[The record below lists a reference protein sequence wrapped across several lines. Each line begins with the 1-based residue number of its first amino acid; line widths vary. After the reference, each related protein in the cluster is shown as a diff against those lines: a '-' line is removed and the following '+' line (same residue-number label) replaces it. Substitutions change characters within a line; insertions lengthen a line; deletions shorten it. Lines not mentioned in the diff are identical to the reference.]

1 MSGISIFF
9 SVSVFVYEGF
19 FLNVFHAD
27 LHWAYVLF
35 EQRNF
40 YGVNVVS
47 PFNLLMHKRISI
59 HIRIVN
65 EHTHSRLF
73 CSLDFL
79 ESFVQF
85 ALCNQSFSLT
95 TTKKSSNLFKVNNNK
110 STHVCSFSAFKWI
123 DFKNSIETSFQL
135 ENFGKKNIE

>member
-1 MSGISIFF
+1 MYLCLEFQFF
-9 SVSVFVYEGF
+9 SVSVLVYEGF
-19 FLNVFHAD
+19 FPNDFYAD

-47 PFNLLMHKRISI
+47 PFNLLMHKRIST

-65 EHTHSRLF
+65 EHTHSRWF

-79 ESFVQF
+79 ELFVQF
-85 ALCNQSFSLT
+85 ALCNQSF
-95 TTKKSSNLFKVNNNK
+95 FINNYK
-110 STHVCSFSAFKWI
+110 EIFEPIQS
-123 DFKNSIETSFQL
+123 Q
-135 ENFGKKNIE
+135 